1 MSSTQTITEKSSV
14 MGSIRSMARRLSG
27 TFIGQRSV
35 ADTTGKDKKPPLYS
49 YDDDT
54 GVLKIGK
61 VPVTE
66 LAEKYGTPLY
76 VYDVDRM
83 VDNFNLYLKA
93 LQASVTNNNF
103 LLSYA
108 VKVNAHVNK
117 TAAKKVHKRPFNLRA
132 S

>member
-1 MSSTQTITEKSSV
+1 
-14 MGSIRSMARRLSG
+14 MARRLSG
-27 TFIGQRSV
+27 TFIGTRSA
-35 ADTTGKDKKPPLYS
+35 ADTTGKDKKPTLYS
-49 YDDDT
+49 YDDDS
-54 GVLKIGK
+54 GNLKIAK

-76 VYDVDRM
+76 IYDVDRV

-108 VKVNAHVNK
+108 VKVNA
-117 TAAKKVHKRPFNLRA
+117 L
-132 S
+132 